1 MTAFRLFKQYD
12 GPAGAR
18 ALKRRILLRPKHAE
32 HFAGEGL
39 PAQFARA
46 LCEEQA
52 LSLKELLEAFE
63 FFQVVREYTAAP
75 HVADVCAGHG
85 LVGVLFALFERKV
98 DTVTLVDRQQ
108 PMSYERILA
117 AADRVGPWARDKLT
131 FQKTTL
137 KNADAL
143 PPGTSVIAV
152 HACGLRTDR
161 AMDLAIQVEGAF
173 ACLPCCRPHRRY
185 PSPDVLKRELGG
197 DLAVDVHRTYTLE
210 RAGYRVR
217 WKTIPETITPMNR
230 VLIGVKDA
238 APPLTRN

>member
-1 MTAFRLFKQYD
+1 MTPFRLFKQYD
-12 GPAGAR
+12 QPTGAR
-18 ALKRRILLRPKHAE
+18 ALQRRILLRPKHVD
-32 HFAGEGL
+32 HFPGEGL
-39 PAQFARA
+39 PARFARA
-46 LCEEQA
+46 LCEEEA

-63 FFQVVREYTAAP
+63 FFHVVRKYTAAG

-98 DTVTLVDRQQ
+98 ATVTLIDRQQ
-108 PMSYERILA
+108 PMAYQRILA
-117 AADRVGPWARDKLT
+117 AADRVAPWARDKLT
-131 FQKTTL
+131 FEKTKL
-137 KNADAL
+137 AKAGDL
-143 PPGTSVIAV
+143 RPGTSVIAV

-161 AMDLAIQVEGAF
+161 AMDLAIQAKGAF
-173 ACLPCCRPHRRY
+173 ACLPCCRPHRNY

-230 VLIGVKDA
+230 VLIGVKEVA
-238 APPLTRN
+238 AG